1 MQPTITRASWAMI
14 VALGLVWGG
23 TFMVMELALRGIS
36 PIWLAFARLGFAAL
50 LLTTVW
56 QWRGGQLW
64 LSEDRPWHMLL
75 LAGLLSAALPFML
88 LSWGLQFVTSGFAGV
103 SMAAIPLIVL
113 PLAHFFLV
121 GERMSLRRS
130 IGFVTGFAGVFILIG
145 GPAVFEASGANGETW
160 GRLACVS
167 AAICY
172 GVNSIITRRLP
183 PIDPVGLSASL
194 MLIGGAILLP
204 LALWKEGIPSSISL
218 ETFGYL
224 ALLGLVPTAAANL
237 LRVLVI
243 RSAGSTFMSLTNY
256 MVPVWSIFLG
266 AWLLDEALPD
276 GILTSLALILGGVL
290 VSQLGALRRMFSR

>member
-183 PIDPVGLSASL
+183 PIDPVGLSACL